1 MQNIIERSTEI
12 ESSFFDTLGNLSKM
26 NANIEYEKFTQEI
39 YQELVNADVLKATRV
54 QHNVKLKGKSG
65 QEHQIDV
72 YWEYE
77 IAGIRHK
84 VAIECKNYSRN
95 VEIGKVRDFYGVLLD
110 LNNVAGIMVTK
121 VGYQKGAKEY
131 ASTYGITLKELREPN
146 WGEAIVGQ
154 LKLNINMSIRHCL
167 FRVDKNYEETD
178 RFSVV
183 EYKQVLDA
191 MRLEMDSKW
200 SDATHIPLELI
211 DRNII
216 DATGKRITSL
226 DEIEATLPE
235 NSDTDIIFNY
245 EDAYVNTCWGLIKIN
260 EVKYEYE
267 QKNHKRIIPIDAK
280 GFVRAILK
288 DAING
293 DIKMISR

>member
-1 MQNIIERSTEI
+1 MNNRFSTH
-12 ESSFFDTLGNLSKM
+12 FGNLSKM
-26 NANIEYEKFTQEI
+26 NANIEYERFTQEI

-77 IAGIRHK
+77 IAGVRHR
-84 VAIECKNYSRN
+84 VAIECKNYN
-95 VEIGKVRDFYGVLLD
+95 KKVEIGKVRDFYGVLSD

-146 WGEAIVGQ
+146 WGEAILGQ
-154 LKLNINMSIRHCL
+154 IELNLNMSIRHCL
-167 FRVDKNYEETD
+167 FRVDKDYEETD
-178 RFSVV
+178 RFSVTG
-183 EYKQVLDA
+183 YKHFLDV

-200 SDATHIPLELI
+200 SNATHIPLELI
-211 DRNII
+211 NRDII
-216 DATGKRITSL
+216 DASGKRIASL

-245 EDAYVNTCWGLIKIN
+245 EDAYVNTRWGLIKIN
-260 EVKYEYE
+260 EIKYEFE
-267 QKNHKRIIPIDAK
+267 KKNHKRIISIDAK
-280 GFVRAILK
+280 GFVKAILK